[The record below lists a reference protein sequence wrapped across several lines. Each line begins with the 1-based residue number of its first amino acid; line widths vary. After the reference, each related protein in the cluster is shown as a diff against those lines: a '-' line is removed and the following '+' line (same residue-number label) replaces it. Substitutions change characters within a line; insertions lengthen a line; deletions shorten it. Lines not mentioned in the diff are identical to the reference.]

1 MRLKKWYAIQT
12 YAGSELKVKE
22 DLNERV
28 RRREWENAVE
38 RFTLEDQETFFLV
51 PVEEVITSRSR
62 RGASAEYRIPYDYD
76 LVAKPNER
84 ISRGDVIARKP
95 PRHMEEDAEV
105 TEVESLQRV
114 IVEMTNRNEEVYLV
128 PAEKRIRRDI
138 RVGEKIRNGVPLT
151 SDSDERFLVANRGT
165 IVLRDKVRRITYAYV
180 DGREK
185 KRIVSEKV
193 VLRGRVGTKLK
204 QGDPVESEDT
214 ISSRASGLLK
224 VKEYKDKRVVMIQR
238 IEKRRLFPGYV
249 FGRMGL
255 EEEEMME
262 LIDGIKGAVRYVGSR
277 YKPMPIEGPEMKLIK
292 RKAGL
297 MPIPTAATAAA
308 TAAAAAGPTSHEPR
322 VEIDFSVGEVVEIIE
337 GPFAD
342 FTGEIKEI
350 DKEAEEVTVM
360 VKIFGRETPV
370 QLGFEG
376 IEKL

>member
-1 MRLKKWYAIQT
+1 MRPKKWYAIQT

-28 RRREWENAVE
+28 RRRDWERALE
-38 RFTLEDQETFFLV
+38 RFTVEDEETFFLV

-76 LVAKPNER
+76 LIAKPNER
-84 ISRGDVIARKP
+84 IQRGDVIARKP
-95 PRHMEEDAEV
+95 PRHMEEDGVVGEI
-105 TEVESLQRV
+105 ESLQRV

-128 PAEKRIRRDI
+128 PADKRIRRDI

-165 IVLRDKVRRITYAYV
+165 IVLRDKVKRVALDQS
-180 DGREK
+180 DGKEK
-185 KRIVSEKV
+185 KRVIPEKV
-193 VLRGRVGTKLK
+193 LTRIRTGQELKRGDLIET
-204 QGDPVESEDT
+204 EAH
-214 ISSRASGLLK
+214 IASRASGLLK
-224 VKEYKDKRVVMIQR
+224 VKEYKDKRVVTIQR

-249 FGRMGL
+249 FGHIGL
-255 EEEEMME
+255 EEDEMME

-277 YKPMPIEGPEMKLIK
+277 YKPMPIEGPEMRLIK

-297 MPIPTAATAAA
+297 LAIPAAAA
-308 TAAAAAGPTSHEPR
+308 TAAAASGAAHEPKI
-322 VEIDFSVGEVVEIIE
+322 EIDFGVGEVVEIVE

-370 QLGFEG
+370 RLGFEG

>member
-28 RRREWENAVE
+28 RRREWEKALELFNVE
-38 RFTLEDQETFFLV
+38 DEKTFFLV

-84 ISRGDVIARKP
+84 IARGDVIARKP
-95 PRHMEEDAEV
+95 PRHMEEDGVVGEI
-105 TEVESLQRV
+105 ESLQRV
-114 IVEMTNRNEEVYLV
+114 IVEMTNRNEEVYFV
-128 PAEKRIRRDI
+128 PADKRIRRDI

-151 SDSDERFLVANRGT
+151 SDSDERFLVTNRGA
-165 IVLRDKVRRITYAYV
+165 IVLRDKVRRVTFEQG
-180 DGREK
+180 DGKEK
-185 KRIVSEKV
+185 KRVIPEKV
-193 VLRGRVGTKLK
+193 LVRIRTGQKLK
-204 QGDPVESEDT
+204 KGDPIETEAH
-214 ISSRASGLLK
+214 IASRASGLLK

-249 FGRMGL
+249 FGHIGL
-255 EEEEMME
+255 EEDEMMQ

-297 MPIPTAATAAA
+297 LATPTAATAVASSEAA
-308 TAAAAAGPTSHEPR
+308 SHEPKI
-322 VEIDFSVGEVVEIIE
+322 EIDFTVGEVVEIIE

-350 DKEAEEVTVM
+350 DKEAEEVTIM

-370 QLGFEG
+370 RLGFEG

>member
-22 DLNERV
+22 DLNERI
-28 RRREWENAVE
+28 RKREWDRAVE
-38 RFTLEDQETFFLV
+38 RFSIEGEDTYFLV

-62 RGASAEYRIPYDYD
+62 RGATTEYRIPYEYD
-76 LVAKPNER
+76 MVAKPNER
-84 ISRGDVIARKP
+84 IQRGDVVARKP
-95 PRHMEEDAEV
+95 PRHIEEPCTITEMEA
-105 TEVESLQRV
+105 LQRI
-114 IVEMTNRNEEVYLV
+114 IVEMTNRNEEVYFV
-128 PAEKRIRRDI
+128 PVDKRIRRDI

-151 SDSDERFLVANRGT
+151 SDSDEKYVVVNRGV
-165 IVLRDKVRRITYAYV
+165 IVSRDKVRRVTFDYG
-180 DGREK
+180 DGKEK
-185 KRIVSEKV
+185 KRIIPEKY
-193 VLRGRVGTKLK
+193 LARLRVGQVLET
-204 QGDPVESEDT
+204 GDLIETEDH

-224 VKEYKDKRVVMIQR
+224 VKEYKDKRIVTIQR

-249 FGRMGL
+249 FARMGL
-255 EEEEMME
+255 EEEQMME

-297 MPIPTAATAAA
+297 LAIPS
-308 TAAAAAGPTSHEPR
+308 AAAAAESGELGDDHKEPR
-322 VEIDFSVGEVVEIIE
+322 IEIDFTVGEVVEIID

-342 FTGEIKEI
+342 FTGSIKEI
-350 DKEAEEVTVM
+350 DKEAEELTVM

-370 QLGFEG
+370 RLGFEG

>member
-12 YAGSELKVKE
+12 YAGSELKVKD

-28 RRREWENAVE
+28 RRREWENALEQFTVE
-38 RFTLEDQETFFLV
+38 DEETFFLV

-84 ISRGDVIARKP
+84 IARGDVIARKP
-95 PRHMEEDAEV
+95 PRHMEEDGVV
-105 TEVESLQRV
+105 TEIESLQRV
-114 IVEMTNRNEEVYLV
+114 IVEMTNRNEEVYFV
-128 PAEKRIRRDI
+128 PADKRIRRDI

-151 SDSDERFLVANRGT
+151 SDSDERFLVGNRGT
-165 IVLRDKVRRITYAYV
+165 IVLRDKVRRVTIDQA
-180 DGREK
+180 DGKEK
-185 KRIVSEKV
+185 KRVIPEKV
-193 VLRGRVGTKLK
+193 LARIRVGQKLK
-204 QGDPVESEDT
+204 KGDLIETEAQT
-214 ISSRASGLLK
+214 ASRASGLLK

-255 EEEEMME
+255 EEDEMME

-297 MPIPTAATAAA
+297 LAIPAAA
-308 TAAAAAGPTSHEPR
+308 TAAAQGAASHEPKI
-322 VEIDFSVGEVVEIIE
+322 EIDFTVGEVVEIVE

-350 DKEAEEVTVM
+350 DKEAEELTVM

-370 QLGFEG
+370 RLGFEG

>member
-22 DLNERV
+22 DLNERIEK
-28 RRREWENAVE
+28 RAWDKAVE
-38 RFTLEDQETFFLV
+38 QFTIDGERTYFLV

-62 RGASAEYRIPYDYD
+62 RGAGTEYRIPYEYD

-84 ISRGDVIARKP
+84 IQRGDVIARKP
-95 PRHMEEDAEV
+95 PRHMEEDAKV
-105 TEVESLQRV
+105 VEVEALQRV
-114 IVEMTNRNEEVYLV
+114 VVELTNRNEEVYLI
-128 PAEKRIRRDI
+128 PADKRIRRDI

-151 SDSDERFLVANRGT
+151 SDSDEQYVVLNRGA
-165 IVLRDKVRRITYAYV
+165 IASRDKVRRVTFRYG

-185 KRIVSEKV
+185 SRIIPEKCLV
-193 VLRGRVGTKLK
+193 KVRKGINLST
-204 QGDPVESEDT
+204 GDRVESEDQIT
-214 ISSRASGLLK
+214 SRASGLLK
-224 VKEYKDKRVVMIQR
+224 VKEYKDKRVVTIQR

-249 FGRMGL
+249 FGRIGL
-255 EEEEMME
+255 DEEEMME

-297 MPIPTAATAAA
+297 LAVPVAATAAA
-308 TAAAAAGPTSHEPR
+308 SAATASEPR
-322 VEIDFSVGEVVEIIE
+322 VEIDFSVGEVVEIVE

-342 FTGEIKEI
+342 FTGSIKEI
-350 DKEAEEVTVM
+350 DKDAEEVTVM

-370 QLGFEG
+370 RLGFEG

>member
-22 DLNERV
+22 DLNERI
-28 RRREWENAVE
+28 RKRGWEKAVE
-38 RFTLEDQETFFLV
+38 SFSVEGEDTFFLV

-62 RGASAEYRIPYDYD
+62 RGAGTEYRIPYDYD
-76 LVAKPNER
+76 LVGKPNER
-84 ISRGDVIARKP
+84 IQRGDVIARKP
-95 PRHMEEDAEV
+95 PRHIEEDACV
-105 TEVESLQRV
+105 VDTEALQRV
-114 IVEMTNRNEEVYLV
+114 IVEMTNRNEEVYLI
-128 PAEKRIRRDI
+128 PADKRIRRDI

-151 SDSDERFLVANRGT
+151 SDSDERYVVVNRGA
-165 IVLRDKVRRITYAYV
+165 IVARDKVRRVTFEYA
-180 DGREK
+180 DGKEK
-185 KRIVSEKV
+185 KRIIPEKYLAR
-193 VLRGRVGTKLK
+193 LRAGMELK
-204 QGDPVESEDT
+204 AGDLIEEEDQIT
-214 ISSRASGLLK
+214 SRASGLLK
-224 VKEYKDKRVVMIQR
+224 VKEYKDKRIITIQR

-255 EEEEMME
+255 EDEQMME

-297 MPIPTAATAAA
+297 LTVPVAAAA
-308 TAAAAAGPTSHEPR
+308 TGTASHEPKI
-322 VEIDFSVGEVVEIIE
+322 EIDFTVGEVVEIVE

-342 FTGEIKEI
+342 FTGSIKEI
-350 DKEAEEVTVM
+350 DKDAEEVTVM

-370 QLGFEG
+370 RLGFEG

>member
-22 DLNERV
+22 DLNDRI
-28 RRREWENAVE
+28 RKREWERGLE
-38 RFTLEDQETFFLV
+38 RFTLEGEETFFLV

-62 RGASAEYRIPYDYD
+62 RGASSEYRIPYEYD

-84 ISRGDVIARKP
+84 IARGDVIARKP
-95 PRHMEEDAEV
+95 PRHVEENGTV

-114 IVEMTNRNEEVYLV
+114 IVEMTNRNEEVYFV
-128 PAEKRIRRDI
+128 PADKRIRRDI

-151 SDSDERFLVANRGT
+151 SDSDEKYVVVNRGA
-165 IVLRDKVRRITYAYV
+165 IVSRDKIRRVTFETE
-180 DGREK
+180 DGKEK
-185 KRIVSEKV
+185 KRIIPEKYLSRV
-193 VLRGRVGTKLK
+193 RVGLK
-204 QGDPVESEDT
+204 VEAGDLIETEDH
-214 ISSRASGLLK
+214 IASRASGLLK
-224 VKEYKDKRVVMIQR
+224 VKEYKDKRIVTIQR

-249 FGRMGL
+249 FTRMGL
-255 EEEEMME
+255 EEEQMME
-262 LIDGIKGAVRYVGSR
+262 LIDGVKGAVRYVGSR

-297 MPIPTAATAAA
+297 MAIPSVASAAV
-308 TAAAAAGPTSHEPR
+308 GGDVGDEHREPR
-322 VEIDFSVGEVVEIIE
+322 IEIDFTVGEVVEIVD

-342 FTGEIKEI
+342 FTGAIKEI
-350 DKEAEEVTVM
+350 DKEAEELTVM

-370 QLGFEG
+370 RLGFEG

>member
-22 DLNERV
+22 DLNERI
-28 RRREWENAVE
+28 RKREWDRAVE
-38 RFTLEDQETFFLV
+38 RFSIDGEDTFFLV

-62 RGASAEYRIPYDYD
+62 RGASTEYRIPYEYD
-76 LVAKPNER
+76 MVAKPNER
-84 ISRGDVIARKP
+84 IQRGDVIARKP
-95 PRHMEEDAEV
+95 PRHVEEKAKITD
-105 TEVESLQRV
+105 VEPMQRI

-128 PAEKRIRRDI
+128 PGDKRIRRDI
-138 RVGEKIRNGVPLT
+138 RIGEKIRNGVPLT
-151 SDSDERFLVANRGT
+151 SDADEKYVVVNRGV
-165 IVLRDKVRRITYAYV
+165 IVSRDKVRRVTLEQE
-180 DGREK
+180 DGKEK
-185 KRIVSEKV
+185 KRIIPEKY
-193 VLRGRVGTKLK
+193 LARVRKGLTLET
-204 QGDPVESEDT
+204 GDPIETEDH
-214 ISSRASGLLK
+214 IASRASGLLK
-224 VKEYKDKRVVMIQR
+224 VKEYKDKRIVTIQR

-255 EEEEMME
+255 EEEQMME

-297 MPIPTAATAAA
+297 LAIPS
-308 TAAAAAGPTSHEPR
+308 AAAAAAEAVDGIDEHKEPR
-322 VEIDFSVGEVVEIIE
+322 IEIDFTVGEVVEIID

-342 FTGEIKEI
+342 FTGSIKEI
-350 DKEAEEVTVM
+350 DKEAEELTVM

-370 QLGFEG
+370 RLGFEG

>member
-22 DLNERV
+22 DLNDRI
-28 RRREWENAVE
+28 RKREWERALE
-38 RFTLEDQETFFLV
+38 RFSIESGDTFFLV

-62 RGASAEYRIPYDYD
+62 RGASSEYRIPYEYD

-84 ISRGDVIARKP
+84 IARGDVIARKP
-95 PRHMEEDAEV
+95 PRHVEEDATV

-128 PAEKRIRRDI
+128 PGDKRIRRDI

-151 SDSDERFLVANRGT
+151 SDSDEKYVVVNRGA
-165 IVLRDKVRRITYAYV
+165 IVSRDKIRRVTFESE
-180 DGREK
+180 DGKEK
-185 KRIVSEKV
+185 KRIIPEKYVSRVRAGLKV
-193 VLRGRVGTKLK
+193 KA
-204 QGDPVESEDT
+204 GDLIETEDQ

-224 VKEYKDKRVVMIQR
+224 VKEYKDKRIVTIQR

-249 FGRMGL
+249 FARMGL
-255 EEEEMME
+255 EEEQMME

-297 MPIPTAATAAA
+297 LAVPSIASATEGGDAA
-308 TAAAAAGPTSHEPR
+308 S
-322 VEIDFSVGEVVEIIE
+322 D
-337 GPFAD
+337 
-342 FTGEIKEI
+342 
-350 DKEAEEVTVM
+350 DK
-360 VKIFGRETPV
+360 GHP
-370 QLGFEG
+370 QL
-376 IEKL
+376 LQ

>member
-28 RRREWENAVE
+28 RKRDWNEA
-38 RFTLEDQETFFLV
+38 LEEFFLEGEETFFLV

-62 RGASAEYRIPYDYD
+62 RGAGVEYRIPYDYD
-76 LVAKPNER
+76 LVARPNER
-84 ISRGDVIARKP
+84 IQRGDVVARKP
-95 PRHMEEDAEV
+95 PRHVEGDARLG
-105 TEVESLQRV
+105 EVEALQRV

-128 PAEKRIRRDI
+128 PADKRIRRDI

-151 SDSDERFLVANRGT
+151 SDSDEHFVVTNRGS
-165 IVLRDKVRRITYAYV
+165 IVLRDKVRRVTFEYT
-180 DGREK
+180 DGKEK
-185 KRIVSEKV
+185 KRIIPEKYLARVRKGMQLKEGDLIETEDQIVS
-193 VLRGRVGTKLK
+193 R
-204 QGDPVESEDT
+204 S
-214 ISSRASGLLK
+214 SGLLK

-249 FGRMGL
+249 FGRIGL
-255 EEEEMME
+255 NDEEMME

-277 YKPMPIEGPEMKLIK
+277 YKPAPIEGLEMKLIK

-297 MPIPTAATAAA
+297 LSVPTAATSVA
-308 TAAAAAGPTSHEPR
+308 TASSEPKI
-322 VEIDFSVGEVVEIIE
+322 EIDFSVGEVVEIVD

-342 FTGEIKEI
+342 FTGAIKEI
-350 DKEAEEVTVM
+350 DKDAEEVTVM

-370 QLGFEG
+370 RLGFEG

>member
-22 DLNERV
+22 DLNDRI
-28 RRREWENAVE
+28 RKREWERSLE
-38 RFTLEDQETFFLV
+38 RFSIEGEDTFFLV
-51 PVEEVITSRSR
+51 PVEEVITSRGR

-76 LVAKPNER
+76 LVGKPNER
-84 ISRGDVIARKP
+84 VQRGDVIARKP
-95 PRHMEEDAEV
+95 PRHIEDKAKV

-128 PAEKRIRRDI
+128 PADKRIRRDI

-151 SDSDERFLVANRGT
+151 SDSDEKYVVVNRGA
-165 IVLRDKVRRITYAYV
+165 IVSRDKVRRVTFEYE
-180 DGREK
+180 DGKEK
-185 KRIVSEKV
+185 KRIIPEKY
-193 VLRGRVGTKLK
+193 LSRVREGLMLEA
-204 QGDPVESEDT
+204 GDLIETEDQIT
-214 ISSRASGLLK
+214 SRASGLLK
-224 VKEYKDKRVVMIQR
+224 VKEYTDKRIVMIQR

-255 EEEEMME
+255 DEEQMME

-297 MPIPTAATAAA
+297 SAIPSV
-308 TAAAAAGPTSHEPR
+308 AAAAVGGDADDEHKEPR
-322 VEIDFSVGEVVEIIE
+322 IEIDFTVGEVVEIVD

-342 FTGEIKEI
+342 FTGSIKEI
-350 DKEAEEVTVM
+350 DKEAEELTVM

-370 QLGFEG
+370 RLGFEG

>member
-22 DLNERV
+22 DLNDRILK
-28 RRREWENAVE
+28 REWERGLE
-38 RFTLEDQETFFLV
+38 RFTIEGEDTFFLV

-62 RGASAEYRIPYDYD
+62 RGASSEYRVPYEYD

-84 ISRGDVIARKP
+84 IARGDVIARKP
-95 PRHMEEDAEV
+95 PRHVEESGTV

-114 IVEMTNRNEEVYLV
+114 IVEMTNRNEEVYFV
-128 PAEKRIRRDI
+128 PADKRIRRDI

-151 SDSDERFLVANRGT
+151 SDSDEKYVVVNRGA
-165 IVLRDKVRRITYAYV
+165 IVSRDKIRRVTFETE
-180 DGREK
+180 DGKEK
-185 KRIVSEKV
+185 KRIIPEKY
-193 VLRGRVGTKLK
+193 LSRVRKGLK
-204 QGDPVESEDT
+204 VEAGDLIETEDQ

-224 VKEYKDKRVVMIQR
+224 VKEYKDKRIVTIQR

-249 FGRMGL
+249 FARMGL
-255 EEEEMME
+255 EEEQMME
-262 LIDGIKGAVRYVGSR
+262 LIAGVKGAVRYVGSR

-297 MPIPTAATAAA
+297 MAIPSVASAAV
-308 TAAAAAGPTSHEPR
+308 GGDVSDEHKEPR
-322 VEIDFSVGEVVEIIE
+322 IEIDFTVGEVVEIVD

-342 FTGEIKEI
+342 FTGAIKEI
-350 DKEAEEVTVM
+350 DKEAEELTVM

-370 QLGFEG
+370 RLGFEG